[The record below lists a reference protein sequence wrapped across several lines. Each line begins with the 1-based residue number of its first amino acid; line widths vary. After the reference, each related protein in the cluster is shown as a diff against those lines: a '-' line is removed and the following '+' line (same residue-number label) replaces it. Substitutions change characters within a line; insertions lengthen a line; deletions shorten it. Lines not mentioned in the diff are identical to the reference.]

1 MFRPIT
7 ILLTLLAFLFHTL
20 GVPVTLHACRMER
33 EAAARGQ
40 QKEAPACSAC
50 KVAPTS
56 TPKHSNQK
64 SFRSIPCCTY
74 KTIAPDKVD
83 SALPKV
89 QLPEPAA
96 GLHFATAAVHDL
108 LPRLPILLYRH
119 AADLPPPDGIVAL
132 ARTAYLRNA
141 TLLI

>member
-7 ILLTLLAFLFHTL
+7 ILLTPLAFLSHTL

-40 QKEAPACSAC
+40 QRDSAACSAC
-50 KVAPTS
+50 RVAPKPAQKQTE
-56 TPKHSNQK
+56 QK
-64 SFRSIPCCTY
+64 SFRSVPCCTY
-74 KTIAPDKVD
+74 KIVTPDKVD

-89 QLPEPAA
+89 QLPESAPL
-96 GLHFATAAVHDL
+96 LHLPTAATL
-108 LPRLPILLYRH
+108 GLFPRIPIPLYRH
-119 AADLPPPDGIVAL
+119 TADLPPPDGIVAL
-132 ARTAYLRNA
+132 ARTTYLRNA